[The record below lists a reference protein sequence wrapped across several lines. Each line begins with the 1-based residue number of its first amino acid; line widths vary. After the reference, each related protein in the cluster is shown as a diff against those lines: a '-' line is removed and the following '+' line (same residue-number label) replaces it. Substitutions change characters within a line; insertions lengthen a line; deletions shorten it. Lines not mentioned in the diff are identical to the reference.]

1 MLIHLHSQATTTPRV
16 RAAIQASDQA
26 GTVLADRFGVTAQTI
41 YKWRKRDT
49 VEDRSHTPHRLQTTL
64 TPAQE
69 AVAVALRKTLLVSLD
84 DLLAVVREFLN
95 PNVSRSG
102 LDRCLRRHGVGNLR
116 DLQARAAQPR
126 HSGFKAYEPGY
137 LHIDVKYLP
146 QMADETSR
154 RYLFVAI
161 DRATRWVFIR
171 IFKAKTAANARRF
184 LRDLERACPIHIRTV
199 LADNGKEFTD
209 RLFGLRK
216 RAATGAHEFD
226 KLCADLDIEH
236 RLTPPKSPQ
245 TNGMVE
251 RFNGRIEEV
260 LQSHHFRSGEEL
272 ETTLHRYVRLYNQQL
287 PQSALGSKS
296 PLQAMKDWYKLKP
309 QLFRKQPYHLPGC
322 DMQYKSI
329 IAGVLI
335 SFCAGSAVAQGQCSV
350 VEDRWNELN
359 GRILDLELDYPF
371 TVSYV
376 CGSAEGCAS
385 NVDSGIEAEFMCLGT
400 AYVGC
405 AVLFGGE
412 SCNYVIGELGSIG
425 QAASTLREAANSAG
439 CSGLELR
446 DPC

>member
-1 MLIHLHSQATTTPRV
+1 MGMLIHLHSQATTTPKV
-16 RAAIQASDQA
+16 RAAIQASDEV
-26 GTVLADRFGVTAQTI
+26 GTVLAERFGVTPQTI

-69 AVAVALRKTLLVSLD
+69 VVAVALRKALLISLD

-95 PNVSRSG
+95 PHVSRSG

-116 DLQARAAQPR
+116 DLKVKAARPK

-137 LHIDVKYLP
+137 IHIDVKYLP

-161 DRATRWVFIR
+161 DRATRWIFIR

-184 LRDLERACPIHIRTV
+184 LRDLERACPMRIRTI
-199 LADNGKEFTD
+199 LTDNAKEFTD

-216 RAATGAHEFD
+216 RAPTGEHEFD
-226 KLCADLDIEH
+226 KLCADLDIDH

-272 ETTLHRYVRLYNQQL
+272 EATLHRYVWLYNQQL
-287 PQSALGSKS
+287 PQSALGSRS
-296 PLQAMKDWYKLKP
+296 PLQAMKDWYTIKPKLFKKR
-309 QLFRKQPYHLPGC
+309 QYYLPGC
-322 DMQYKSI
+322 DSYLCI
-329 IAGVLI
+329 LCTGFIELLI
-335 SFCAGSAVAQGQCSV
+335 
-350 VEDRWNELN
+350 N
-359 GRILDLELDYPF
+359 RIYSLP
-371 TVSYV
+371 
-376 CGSAEGCAS
+376 
-385 NVDSGIEAEFMCLGT
+385 
-400 AYVGC
+400 
-405 AVLFGGE
+405 
-412 SCNYVIGELGSIG
+412 
-425 QAASTLREAANSAG
+425 
-439 CSGLELR
+439 
-446 DPC
+446 